1 MLRRESRDSLPFTAN
16 SAKNPDGQI
25 GAGMNY
31 FQVVGKAGFWVAR
44 AGFWRG
50 RRRSFGAGRQSGR
63 GGRDESRRVGENQ
76 RASQGCAQQSP
87 GQADKTLDPSGAN
100 YGFDRTWGRGSCLQT
115 RRGRENEPD
124 PESQRQHLS
133 GPHVRHKQ
141 EERSRPDYGPGMA
154 IRRNQMPAR

>member
-87 GQADKTLDPSGAN
+87 GQADKTSDRSGAN
-100 YGFDRTWGRGSCLQT
+100 YGFDRTWGRG
-115 RRGRENEPD
+115 P
-124 PESQRQHLS
+124 
-133 GPHVRHKQ
+133 V
-141 EERSRPDYGPGMA
+141 SRPAAEG
-154 IRRNQMPAR
+154 RTNQILRANVSIFQVPMSGINKKT